1 MKFNKET
8 YKRDNSPGYIIHRL
22 DSLLKLSLQRAFQSE
37 GFDFTAEQWGVL
49 LRLYESEGIHQSDL
63 GARAGKDRHNITRIL
78 NRLEKNGYV
87 QRVSDRHDM
96 RRINVFLTKKSRDL
110 EDKLTSIVIDL
121 LEGVFAGLSK
131 REVREM
137 RRIHDHIIANVESLL
152 E

>member
-121 LEGVFAGLSK
+121 LEMVFAGLSK